1 MNARMGFRVQWPPRA
16 LAARL
21 RLWGDSLPKSFQIFS
36 NYNLPTFLHDLSAG
50 LTVGL
55 VALPLAL
62 AFAIASGVPPA
73 SGLYCAVLAGFL
85 ISAFGGSRVQIGGP
99 TGAFVVVVSGIV
111 AVHGLDGLYMCTLM
125 AGVILL
131 LLGLT
136 GLGSAIAYI
145 PRPVVIGFT
154 NGIAVL
160 IASTQIKDFFGLHPS
175 PSADRFLDRMWALA
189 QAWHTAN
196 PWAAGTATVALVA
209 ILLMRRSSPRIPGA
223 VVVLFVG
230 TLATFAFGMPLETI
244 GLRFGEFPSGL
255 PEFHLPKFRPELM
268 LGLLSPAL
276 TVAMLGAIESLL
288 SAVVADRMSGDRHNP
303 NVELVA
309 QGLANMVSP
318 LAGGL
323 PATGAIARTATNIR
337 AGARTPMAGMIH
349 ALVILAILLFAA
361 PLAKHIPLALLAAI
375 LFTVAY
381 NMGEW
386 REIGAILRLSWTDI
400 AVWAVTFALTV
411 LADLTVAVEAGMV
424 LAVLLFIRGVTQ
436 TTTVSRITPEDVTE
450 GERHS
455 LQLNEIPADVA
466 LYRIHGPFLFGST
479 AKLAIIERDLP
490 GLPYVVIIRLRNMT
504 ALDATGIHA
513 IANLSQTLRRSGRV
527 MLLCG
532 MRPQPLELMSNADFQ
547 AIVGTENLCANV
559 RVAIARARQILDDR
573 KIAAV
578 QTEARGSVQEHR
590 G

>member
-1 MNARMGFRVQWPPRA
+1 MFS
-16 LAARL
+16 RL
-21 RLWGDSLPKSFQIFS
+21 HLWEETLPKSFQLLS
-36 NYNLPTFLHDLSAG
+36 GYNFPTFLRDLSAG

-73 SGLYCAVLAGFL
+73 SGLYCAVLAGFI
-85 ISAFGGSRVQIGGP
+85 ISALGGSKVQIGGP

-111 AVHGLDGLYMCTLM
+111 ATHGIDGLYMCTLM
-125 AGVILL
+125 AGVILVV
-131 LLGLT
+131 LGLT
-136 GLGSAIAYI
+136 GLGSAIEFI

-160 IASTQIKDFFGLHPS
+160 IASTQIKDFFGLS
-175 PSADRFLDRMWALA
+175 PPQSADLFLDRMWALV
-189 QAWHTAN
+189 QSWHTAS
-196 PWAAGTATVALVA
+196 PIVATTAIAALAAIVALRK
-209 ILLMRRSSPRIPGA
+209 ISPSVPGA

-230 TLATFAFGMPLETI
+230 TLISFAFGLPIETI
-244 GLRFGEFPSGL
+244 GSRFGEFPSGF
-255 PEFHLPKFRPELM
+255 PEFQLPQFRPELM

-276 TVAMLGAIESLL
+276 TIAMLGAIESLL
-288 SAVVADRMSGDRHNP
+288 SAVVADRMTGDRHNP

-309 QGLANMVSP
+309 QGFANMISP

-386 REIGAILRLSWTDI
+386 KEIGGILRLSWTDI

-411 LADLTVAVEAGMV
+411 LADLTVAVETGMI

-436 TTTVSRITPEDVTE
+436 TTTVSKITPEDVFE
-450 GERHS
+450 GEQHS
-455 LQLNEIPADVA
+455 LQLNEIPVDVA

-479 AKLAIIERDLP
+479 RKLSAVERDLAD
-490 GLPYVVIIRLRNMT
+490 LPHVVIIRLRNMT

-513 IANLSQTLRRSGRV
+513 ISRLAVLLRESGRV

-532 MRPQPLELMSNADFQ
+532 MRPQPMELMNNADFQ
-547 AIVGTENLCANV
+547 NVIGPENICANV
-559 RVAIARARQILDDR
+559 RVAIVRAQQILD
-573 KIAAV
+573 
-578 QTEARGSVQEHR
+578 ARRLELARRDAGTHAETPEL
-590 G
+590 

>member
-1 MNARMGFRVQWPPRA
+1 MIS
-16 LAARL
+16 RL
-21 RLWGDSLPKSFQIFS
+21 RLWEESLPKSFQLLSGYTF
-36 NYNLPTFLHDLSAG
+36 PTFLRDLSAG
-50 LTVGL
+50 VTVGL

-73 SGLYCAVLAGFL
+73 AGLYCAVLAGFI
-85 ISAFGGSRVQIGGP
+85 ISAFGGSKVQIGGP

-111 AVHGLDGLYMCTLM
+111 ATHGIDGLYMCTLM
-125 AGVILL
+125 AGVILVI
-131 LLGLT
+131 LGLT
-136 GLGSAIAYI
+136 GLGSAIEFI

-160 IASTQIKDFFGLHPS
+160 IASTQIKDFFGLS
-175 PSADRFLDRMWALA
+175 PPQSPDLFLDRMWALA
-189 QAWHTAN
+189 QSWHTAN
-196 PWAAGTATVALVA
+196 PIVAATAIAALVA
-209 ILLMRRSSPRIPGA
+209 IVVMRKMSPRVPGT

-230 TLATFAFGMPLETI
+230 TLIGYALGLPIETI
-244 GLRFGEFPSGL
+244 GSRFGEFPSGF
-255 PEFHLPKFRPELM
+255 PKFHLPQFRPELM
-268 LGLLSPAL
+268 LGLLSPAI

-288 SAVVADRMSGDRHNP
+288 SAVVADRMTGDRHNP

-309 QGLANMVSP
+309 QGFANMISP

-337 AGARTPMAGMIH
+337 AGASTPMAGIIH
-349 ALVILAILLFAA
+349 ALVVLAILLFAA

-375 LFTVAY
+375 LLTVAY

-386 REIGAILRLSWTDI
+386 KEIGGILRLSWADI
-400 AVWAVTFALTV
+400 TVWAVTFTLTV
-411 LADLTVAVEAGMV
+411 LADLTVAVESGMI

-436 TTTVSRITPEDVTE
+436 TSTVSRITPDDVFE
-450 GERHS
+450 GEQHS
-455 LQLNEIPADVA
+455 LQLNEIPEDVA

-479 AKLAIIERDLP
+479 RKLAVVERDLP
-490 GLPYVVIIRLRNMT
+490 DLPHVVIIRLRNMT

-513 IANLSQTLRRSGRV
+513 ISHLAVLLRESGRV

-547 AIVGTENLCANV
+547 KVVGPENICATV
-559 RVAIARARQILDDR
+559 RVAIERARQILDERRQDPASGAGGNQAG
-573 KIAAV
+573 IP
-578 QTEARGSVQEHR
+578 ES
-590 G
+590 

>member
-1 MNARMGFRVQWPPRA
+1 MSAQGRFRTQSYPRKIA
-16 LAARL
+16 SRL
-21 RLWGDSLPKSFQIFS
+21 RLWEDALPKSFQLFS
-36 NYNLPTFLHDLSAG
+36 NYSFPTFLNDLTAG

-85 ISAFGGSRVQIGGP
+85 ISALGGSKVQIGGP

-131 LLGLT
+131 ILGLT
-136 GLGSAIAYI
+136 GLGSAIEYI

-160 IASTQIKDFFGLHPS
+160 IASTQIKDFFGLDPP

-196 PWAAGTATVALVA
+196 PWAAGTAIAALAA

-223 VVVLFVG
+223 VVVLFAG
-230 TLATFAFGMPLETI
+230 TLISFAFGLPIETV
-244 GLRFGEFPSGL
+244 GGRFGEFPSGF
-255 PEFHLPKFRPELM
+255 PEFHLPQFRPELM

-309 QGLANMVSP
+309 QGLANIVSP

-337 AGARTPMAGMIH
+337 AGARTPVAGMIH
-349 ALVILAILLFAA
+349 ALVILSILLFAA

-375 LFTVAY
+375 LFTVAF

-400 AVWAVTFALTV
+400 AVWSVTFALTV

-436 TTTVSRITPEDVTE
+436 TTTVSRITREDVYE
-450 GERHS
+450 GEQHS
-455 LQLNEIPADVA
+455 LQLNEIPEDVA

-479 AKLAIIERDLP
+479 AKLAVVERDLP
-490 GLPYVVIIRLRNMT
+490 GLPHVVIIRLRNMT

-513 IANLSQTLRRSGRV
+513 ITHLAQLLRESGRV

-532 MRPQPLELMSNADFQ
+532 MRPQPLELMDNADFQ
-547 AIVGTENLCANV
+547 AILGPDNICATV
-559 RVAIARARQILDDR
+559 RVAIARAGRILEDR
-573 KIAAV
+573 RR
-578 QTEARGSVQEHR
+578 ELER
-590 G
+590 